1 MIPDRPTPDT
11 PFLTSWYLSLVWDW
25 VWHND
30 QLIEETYDWYA
41 QDKAGNVW
49 YFGEDLTE
57 YKKGKKASKNG
68 SWEPG
73 IDGAKPGIVMQSNPH
88 PGEPYRQEDL
98 KAKAEDMG
106 QVLSTGETVTVPY
119 GSFTSCV
126 KTKDWSQSRGKG
138 RTQVLLK
145 RSWQCSPRNRGWR

>member
-11 PFLTSWYLSLVWDW
+11 PFLTSWYLSLVWDR

-49 YFGEDLTE
+49 YFGEDSTE
-57 YKKGKKASKNG
+57 YKKGKKASKDG
-68 SWEPG
+68 SWEAA

-88 PGEPYRQEDL
+88 PGEPRPERTVYR
-98 KAKAEDMG
+98 
-106 QVLSTGETVTVPY
+106 VT
-119 GSFTSCV
+119 
-126 KTKDWSQSRGKG
+126 WA
-138 RTQVLLK
+138 
-145 RSWQCSPRNRGWR
+145 